1 MSSSEKKATRPR
13 TSKPNPLD
21 TPLVVIEEHSALVK
35 PQAPKY
41 SFPRSERGELYKSS
55 TNNIGPGHYD
65 AVDKTKKFNGYLFN
79 KNPNRFTDYANDK
92 PGVGQYD
99 INDPEINL
107 KQKAPQYKVSKG
119 ERKDPFEPNRETKG
133 VPGAGNYNVSKK
145 DTAKLS
151 TIRSYTERF
160 ASSANDVPGVGQYD
174 VNDAALKTKEKAPGY
189 QTGKVEK
196 TSVFEPNKEAKSVP
210 GAGNY
215 NVSKKD
221 TAKLS
226 TIRNYTE
233 RFGSSANGVPGV
245 GQYDVNDAALKLKEK
260 APRYQT
266 AKGERKFCLD
276 PSKEAKGVPGAGNY
290 NVSKKDTAKLSTI
303 RSYTERFASSANGVP
318 GVGQYDVSDAILKTK
333 EKAPGYQ
340 AGRGER
346 KFCLEPNKET
356 MGVPGAGNYNPDV
369 KGTAKLSTIHNY
381 TERFG
386 SSANGVPGVGQYDIN
401 DAALKLKEKAPGY
414 QTEKGEKK
422 SVFEPNRET
431 KGVPG
436 AGNYNPSVKDTAKL
450 STIHNYTERF
460 GSSANDVPGVGQYDV
475 NDAIIKTK
483 SKAPGYQ
490 TTKEERKNPF
500 EPGKEK
506 KQVPGA
512 GRYYIDKKEINPITI
527 RNYEKRLPDIKNM
540 DPGVGEYNISQ
551 ADKVTKESVIG
562 NYKQNEKRFV
572 EEKVSDKPGPGH
584 YDIKET
590 RAKEGFQKF
599 STLSRGL
606 IDDKPKLKK

>member
-1 MSSSEKKATRPR
+1 MSAKKSTRPR

-21 TPLVVIEEHSALVK
+21 TPLVVIEEDSALVK

-41 SFPRSERGELYKSS
+41 SFPKSERGDLYKS
-55 TNNIGPGHYD
+55 NNNLGPGHYD
-65 AVDKTKKFNGYLFN
+65 AVDKTKKFNGYAFT
-79 KNPNRFTDYANDK
+79 KVPNRFSDSANGK

-99 INDPEINL
+99 INDQEINL
-107 KQKAPQYKVSKG
+107 KRKAPGYQVSKG
-119 ERKDPFEPNRETKG
+119 ERRDPFEPNRETKG

-160 ASSANDVPGVGQYD
+160 
-174 VNDAALKTKEKAPGY
+174 
-189 QTGKVEK
+189 
-196 TSVFEPNKEAKSVP
+196 
-210 GAGNY
+210 
-215 NVSKKD
+215 
-221 TAKLS
+221 
-226 TIRNYTE
+226 
-233 RFGSSANGVPGV
+233 GSSANGVPGV
-245 GQYDVNDAALKLKEK
+245 GQYDVNDAALKVREK
-260 APRYQT
+260 APGYQT
-266 AKGERKFCLD
+266 AKGEKKFYLD
-276 PSKEAKGVPGAGNY
+276 PNKETKGVPGAGNY

-303 RSYTERFASSANGVP
+303 RSYTERFTSSANGVP
-318 GVGQYDVSDAILKTK
+318 GVGQYDVNDAALRLKEKAPGYQSTKGEKKFYLDPSKETKGVPGAGNYNVSKKDTAKLSTIHNYTERFTSSANGVPGVGQYDVNDAALKIK

-340 AGRGER
+340 AMKGER
-346 KFCLEPNKET
+346 TFYLDPNKET
-356 MGVPGAGNYNPDV
+356 KGVPGAGNYNPNIKD
-369 KGTAKLSTIHNY
+369 TAKLSTIHNY

-414 QTEKGEKK
+414 QSDKVERK
-422 SVFEPNRET
+422 FYLEPNKET

-436 AGNYNPSVKDTAKL
+436 AGNYNPNIKDTAKL

-460 GSSANDVPGVGQYDV
+460 GSSANGVPGVGQYEAS
-475 NDAIIKTK
+475 DALIKTK
-483 SKAPGYQ
+483 NKAPGYQ

-512 GRYYIDKKEINPITI
+512 GRYYIEKKEINPISI
-527 RNYEKRLPDIKNM
+527 RNYEKRMPEIKNM

-551 ADKVTKESVIG
+551 ADKFTKESVIG
-562 NYKQNEKRFV
+562 NYKQNEKRF
-572 EEKVSDKPGPGH
+572 SDGKISDRPGPGQ
-584 YDIKET
+584 YEVKET
-590 RAKEGFQKF
+590 RVLEGFQKF

-606 IDDKPKLKK
+606 IDEKPKLKK